1 MGSQRVTIT
10 MAKDIT
16 SDDEFNKHVSSNK
29 FVLAIFMDSSTEMDA
44 SIPELAKMLKQVS
57 YIKIDPGKVPK
68 ACAEYDIA
76 DHELPTFIFLEVKYM
91 IISFN
96 NLEQNLG

>member
-1 MGSQRVTIT
+1 
-10 MAKDIT
+10 
-16 SDDEFNKHVSSNK
+16 
-29 FVLAIFMDSSTEMDA
+29 
-44 SIPELAKMLKQVS
+44 MLKQVS
-57 YIKIDPGKVPK
+57 YIKIDPGKAPK

-96 NLEQNLG
+96 KFEHILG